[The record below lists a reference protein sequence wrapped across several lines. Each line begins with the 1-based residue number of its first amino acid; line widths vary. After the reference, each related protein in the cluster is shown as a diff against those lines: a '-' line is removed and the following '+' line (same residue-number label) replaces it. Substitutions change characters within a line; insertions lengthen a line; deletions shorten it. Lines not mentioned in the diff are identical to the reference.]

1 MPNDTI
7 TYLLPEGSYFYYSGK
22 SRYEYLSEN
31 DSVSSFF
38 VGNSDNHVFRIK
50 SAQDFSFVRL
60 KDAEIACDTVFYR
73 GETELY
79 YNRKQYKKEETAAG
93 TKYNMYLVNRTF
105 PVKPGYNEF
114 TLKFHEIAVESDSV
128 GCYRWLQFGNKEMG
142 DNYAI
147 IIERPSSEYTDYKK
161 GHIYLEEH
169 SEADLIVGRSEYG
182 NDAGFYRYP
191 LSEISKDTTISI
203 GFSGAY
209 RVRFFYKDK
218 LLSNYCDE
226 LEGNLELIDLTRNAH
241 VLTGYSKLLYRGYI
255 KLLPGKYRFKAVNAN
270 GANNDI
276 SFDVVFTIDHS
287 CSIRLEQQETSI
299 GEVTMGDKENL
310 SEKAFYTIDGRRIT
324 RPQRGLNLI
333 RMSDGSLRKVFIK

>member
-1 MPNDTI
+1 
-7 TYLLPEGSYFYYSGK
+7 
-22 SRYEYLSEN
+22 
-31 DSVSSFF
+31 
-38 VGNSDNHVFRIK
+38 
-50 SAQDFSFVRL
+50 
-60 KDAEIACDTVFYR
+60 
-73 GETELY
+73 
-79 YNRKQYKKEETAAG
+79 
-93 TKYNMYLVNRTF
+93 MYLVNRTF

-169 SEADLIVGRSEYG
+169 SEADLIVGRSEYS

-209 RVRFFYKDK
+209 RVRFFYKNK
-218 LLSNYCDE
+218 LLSNYRDE

-241 VLTGYSKLLYRGYI
+241 VLTGYSNLLYNRGSMR
-255 KLLPGKYRFKAVNAN
+255 LLPGKYRFRAVNAN